1 MFERHDIL
9 NYLLV
14 LQEIYREAKS
24 EDYKVT
30 IVKKAQIQLHIDKP
44 LEELEG
50 IITEIGSAM
59 YYDKI
64 LDERVIDMDS
74 VVKDAFGF
82 EAHRPK

>member
-1 MFERHDIL
+1 M
-9 NYLLV
+9 V

-30 IVKKAQIQLHIDKP
+30 VVKKAQIQLHIDKP

-74 VVKDAFGF
+74 VVKDSFGF